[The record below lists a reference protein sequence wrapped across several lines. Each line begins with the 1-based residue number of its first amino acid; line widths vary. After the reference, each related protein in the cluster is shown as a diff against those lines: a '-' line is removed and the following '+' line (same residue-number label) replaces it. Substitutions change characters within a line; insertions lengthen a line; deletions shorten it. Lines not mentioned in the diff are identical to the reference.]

1 MSTLAWALSSEA
13 QRRRRATRLLAAVAL
28 LLAPRAL
35 AAQAVVSGLIAVIER
50 QGADRTDLRT
60 AVVYLE
66 PRERGVPVA
75 GGRPTPRDASIAMTG
90 REFVPHVRVVLAGG
104 TVAFPNQDPF
114 SHNVFSNAEA
124 GPFDLGL
131 YRRGASRTAN
141 FPRAGIYPIYCNIHS
156 RMVSFVIAVP
166 STLVAAV
173 GSDGRF
179 TIPDVPPGTYL
190 LHAWHERAG
199 ARVTREIVVP
209 PAGLSGQR
217 IVLDTRAYVPGP
229 HLNKFGLP
237 YAATREDRY

>member
-1 MSTLAWALSSEA
+1 MS
-13 QRRRRATRLLAAVAL
+13 RCHLAARLIA
-28 LLAPRAL
+28 AL
-35 AAQAVVSGLIAVIER
+35 ALVVAPGALHAQATVSGQLVVVER
-50 QGADRTDLRT
+50 QGADRIDLRT

-66 PRERGVPVA
+66 APGRNVQSA
-75 GGRPTPRDASIAMTG
+75 GGRPTARDATIAMTG
-90 REFVPHVRVVLAGG
+90 REFVPHVRVILTGG

-131 YRRGASRTAN
+131 YRRGASRSAT
-141 FPRAGIYPIYCNIHS
+141 FPRTGVYPVYCNIHS

-166 STLVAAV
+166 SPLVAIVAA
-173 GSDGRF
+173 DGRF
-179 TIPDVPPGTYL
+179 TFTDVPGGEYL
-190 LHAWHERAG
+190 LHAWHERASG
-199 ARVTREIVVP
+199 RVTRQVVVP
-209 PAGLSGQR
+209 ATGLAGQR

>member
-1 MSTLAWALSSEA
+1 MSTSAWALSSEA
-13 QRRRRATRLLAAVAL
+13 HRRRTSCLLAAVAL
-28 LLAPRAL
+28 LLAPRAG
-35 AAQAVVSGLIAVIER
+35 AAQAVVSGAIAVIER

-66 PRERGVPVA
+66 PRERGVSVA

-90 REFVPHVRVVLAGG
+90 REFVPHVRVILAGG

-156 RMVSFVIAVP
+156 RMVSFVVAVP

-173 GSDGRF
+173 AADGRF

-199 ARVTREIVVP
+199 VRVTREIVVP
-209 PAGLSGQR
+209 PSGVSGQR